1 MVIGGNRRTIFD
13 GQNVQYFYDPITDQ
27 PSSVVYSDPFK
38 EVKNTNIVVM
48 PGMRFQKDQNR
59 AFQVTLSGII
69 GRREEMFD
77 NQVTVSNYSF
87 PVPMLS
93 WFYKF

>member
-1 MVIGGNRRTIFD
+1 
-13 GQNVQYFYDPITDQ
+13 
-27 PSSVVYSDPFK
+27 VVYSDPII
-38 EVKNTNIVVM
+38 EVQSMNMVFM

-59 AFQVTLSGII
+59 AFQVTLAGVI
-69 GRREEMFD
+69 GKREE
-77 NQVTVSNYSF
+77 QTAVQTTVNNYSF